1 MRPIP
6 PMDQGE
12 VTQLLG
18 LARDGQEDAVDKLME
33 LVYDELRR
41 LATNV
46 FRRERSEH
54 TLQPT
59 ALVHE
64 AYLRLL
70 GPDALQATNKSH
82 FRAIAGVA
90 MRRVLVDHARR
101 KTAGKRNSEAGP
113 ALSISAETDLAVAIS
128 PDLDVLELHD
138 ALERM
143 GKINE
148 RQARLVEMRFFA
160 GMTQPEAAEALGVS
174 LATAERDWK
183 IAKVWLRKRLMPG
196 AEPDDEA
203 DS

>member
-1 MRPIP
+1 MESMP
-6 PMDQGE
+6 PLDQGE

-18 LARDGQEDAVDKLME
+18 LAREGREDAVDKLME

-46 FRRERSEH
+46 FRRERAEH

-70 GPDALQATNKSH
+70 GPHALQATNKNH

-101 KTAGKRNSEAGP
+101 KTAEKRNTEGGP
-113 ALSISAETDLAVAIS
+113 VLSISADNEDLALAIS
-128 PDLDVLELHD
+128 PDVDVLELHD

-143 GKINE
+143 GRINE
-148 RQARLVEMRFFA
+148 RQARLVEMRVFA
-160 GMTQPEAAEALGVS
+160 GMTQPEVADALGVS

-183 IAKVWLRKRLMPG
+183 IARVWLRKRLMPG
-196 AEPDDEA
+196 AEEPED
-203 DS
+203 

>member
-1 MRPIP
+1 MNDNFESNPG
-6 PMDQGE
+6 D

-18 LARDGQEDAVDKLME
+18 LARQGRSEAVDQLME
-33 LVYDELRR
+33 LVYDELRG
-41 LATNV
+41 LASSV
-46 FRRERSEH
+46 FRKERSEH

-70 GPDALQATNKSH
+70 GPHALQATSKAH

-101 KTAGKRNSEAGP
+101 RAADKRSTEGP
-113 ALSISAETDLAVAIS
+113 NISISPEVDLAID
-128 PDLDVLELHD
+128 PDIDVLELHD

-143 GKINE
+143 SQINE

-174 LATAERDWK
+174 QATAERDWK
-183 IAKVWLRKRLMPG
+183 IAKAWLRKRLM
-196 AEPDDEA
+196 ADDET
-203 DS
+203 

>member
-1 MRPIP
+1 MNQMP
-6 PMDQGE
+6 PLDQGE

-18 LARDGQEDAVDKLME
+18 LAREGQTDAVDKLME

-46 FRRERSEH
+46 FRKERMEH

-70 GPDALQATNKSH
+70 GPHSLQATNKSH

-101 KTAGKRNSEAGP
+101 KTAEKRSTDGP
-113 ALSISAETDLAVAIS
+113 SISITAETDLAIS
-128 PDLDVLELHD
+128 PDVDVLELHD

-160 GMTQPEAAEALGVS
+160 GMTQPEAAEALDIS

-196 AEPDDEA
+196 ALPDDE
-203 DS
+203 